1 MSWKELLIIKISE
14 IGGLTLELGP
24 LLILFI
30 LMSFWVWY
38 RCKYSNLW
46 PQWEVIETEIS
57 LGGIGKIKIK
67 PSYEDIQIAHKAW
80 VELATRKAGLP
91 FDEEHDV
98 IAEVYNSWYELFR
111 EMRALTKQIPAD
123 KVRNSEDTQNLLN
136 LLVDALNKGLRP
148 HLTQWQA
155 KFRRWYEDALKESA
169 NKGKTP
175 QQIQKEYSEYNA
187 LVSDLKEV
195 NKELVEY
202 TNFIR
207 EIAQGKK

>member
-30 LMSFWVWY
+30 VMSFWVWY

-46 PQWEVIETEIS
+46 HQWEVIETEIS

-67 PSYEDIQIAHKAW
+67 PSYDDIQIAHKAW
-80 VELATRKAGLP
+80 VEFAPRQGGLP

-123 KVRNSEDTQNLLN
+123 KIRNSVDTQNLLN

-148 HLTQWQA
+148 HLTRWQA
-155 KFRRWYEDALKESA
+155 KFRR
-169 NKGKTP
+169 
-175 QQIQKEYSEYNA
+175 
-187 LVSDLKEV
+187 
-195 NKELVEY
+195 
-202 TNFIR
+202 
-207 EIAQGKK
+207 